1 LIRLIQQLQTYILIN
16 MKKILILS
24 TNSFVGK
31 NIKQYLEN
39 KFIVFCLNRKDVDF
53 RNQELLQIH
62 IKEINPDIVINCSGV
77 VGSSTRN
84 KNLHDFDILN
94 DNIILNSNILNSC
107 RNLNIK
113 KIILFSSYRVFGDD
127 IHENYDENDIQKSDI
142 KYNIGYL
149 TSKKILDLQIKLFIN
164 EYKIDI
170 VCLLMTNIFGY
181 YDDFSI
187 NGRIVP
193 SMISNIKQHTADN
206 SDLVIKYNKEICV
219 NLIFVNDISKI
230 VELCILKENINGNI
244 IVFNKNGIITLEG
257 LTNIISNFFNYKKK
271 IVFNKDIDIMKPN
284 IMKPNIMKPNIT
296 KFNHFFE
303 NFEFTEL
310 EQAIKITCDSINL

>member
-1 LIRLIQQLQTYILIN
+1 

-257 LTNIISNFFNYKKK
+257 LKNIISNFFNYKKK